1 VAHLRSS
8 SDSFSLPAWRK
19 WSRLLLDTRNA
30 KAWPRVFADR
40 VGLFGTLLSVVEAVD
55 GDVGAT
61 GGHLR
66 ELQAAGLDEAAAALD
81 EAAAALDRP
90 ALADAAARWR
100 SAGDL
105 WDEFA
110 DAVLPPE
117 LDSATVAV
125 ESAEALREAVAEGE
139 AGRAD
144 AKAAAERVWAARDRY
159 ADSFPL
165 EADRVA
171 AIFAD
176 LSSRLAEIH
185 AVERGALGA
194 TATAIGR

>member
-81 EAAAALDRP
+81 RP

-105 WDEFA
+105 WDEVA

>member
-1 VAHLRSS
+1 
-8 SDSFSLPAWRK
+8 
-19 WSRLLLDTRNA
+19 
-30 KAWPRVFADR
+30 VFADR

-90 ALADAAARWR
+90 ALADASASWR
-100 SAGDL
+100 CSGDL

-117 LDSATVAV
+117 LESATVA
-125 ESAEALREAVAEGE
+125 
-139 AGRAD
+139 
-144 AKAAAERVWAARDRY
+144 
-159 ADSFPL
+159 F
-165 EADRVA
+165 
-171 AIFAD
+171 
-176 LSSRLAEIH
+176 
-185 AVERGALGA
+185 
-194 TATAIGR
+194 